1 MAMQITKQN
10 FESAVL
16 NSELPVM
23 VDFWAT
29 WCGPCKMLAP
39 VLDAVAAETEGRL
52 VVGKINV
59 DDDPELAAKF
69 GVMNIPTVI
78 LFRGGKEVKRS
89 VGLVPKAKLMALLD
103 D

>member
-1 MAMQITKQN
+1 MAKQITKAN
-10 FESAVL
+10 FEAEVL
-16 NSELPVM
+16 NSELPVL

-39 VLDAVAAETEGRL
+39 ILDVVATETEGKL

-89 VGLVPKAKLMALLD
+89 VGLVPKEKLLALLED
-103 D
+103 